1 MTPTYFKRISLL
13 LIPFLTLG
21 LMACSKGDSKSQVEL
36 GNEQSILHLGNG
48 TEISDVDPH
57 ITTGM
62 PEYHIQ
68 MALFEGLVAKDPK
81 TLEIIPAVAESWT
94 VSEDGTTYTFKI
106 RDNAKWSDG
115 DALTAQDF
123 VYSYH
128 RAMMPA
134 LGNQYAYSL
143 YILENAEAFH
153 KGEISDFSQVGI
165 HAIDDKTLE
174 FKLIAPVPYFLKLLD
189 HHSMF
194 PVQQKTV
201 EKFGAMDERGTK
213 WTRAENF
220 VGNGAYTIK
229 EWTPN
234 KIFIA
239 EKNPNY
245 WDADNVSIQQIYFY
259 PVELATTEER
269 MFRAGQ
275 LHMTND
281 VPLEK
286 FAEYK
291 TDAPD
296 MLYTAPYYGT
306 YFYRFNTENEALK
319 DVRVRKALAM
329 ALDRKAITERVTK
342 SGEVPAYAL
351 TPPDDYGYKALA
363 AIEYNPEKAR
373 ELLAEAGYPG
383 GEGIPA
389 LELMYN
395 TLESHKKIALAVQ
408 QMWKTELGVDVTLQN
423 QEWKVYLDR
432 ERTGNFQIS
441 RAAWIGDYLDPST
454 FLEMFVTDGGNN
466 KTNWGNARYDE
477 LINMAANTGDLDKRF
492 EYFQEADQI
501 LVDEVPII
509 PVYYYASKH
518 LVHPSLKGI
527 NTNVM
532 DYKPYKYM
540 TLVPESGAAE

>member
-201 EKFGAMDERGTK
+201 EKFGVMDERGTK
-213 WTRAENF
+213 
-220 VGNGAYTIK
+220 
-229 EWTPN
+229 
-234 KIFIA
+234 
-239 EKNPNY
+239 
-245 WDADNVSIQQIYFY
+245 
-259 PVELATTEER
+259 
-269 MFRAGQ
+269 
-275 LHMTND
+275 
-281 VPLEK
+281 
-286 FAEYK
+286 
-291 TDAPD
+291 
-296 MLYTAPYYGT
+296 
-306 YFYRFNTENEALK
+306 
-319 DVRVRKALAM
+319 
-329 ALDRKAITERVTK
+329 
-342 SGEVPAYAL
+342 
-351 TPPDDYGYKALA
+351 
-363 AIEYNPEKAR
+363 
-373 ELLAEAGYPG
+373 
-383 GEGIPA
+383 
-389 LELMYN
+389 
-395 TLESHKKIALAVQ
+395 
-408 QMWKTELGVDVTLQN
+408 
-423 QEWKVYLDR
+423 
-432 ERTGNFQIS
+432 
-441 RAAWIGDYLDPST
+441 
-454 FLEMFVTDGGNN
+454 
-466 KTNWGNARYDE
+466 
-477 LINMAANTGDLDKRF
+477 
-492 EYFQEADQI
+492 
-501 LVDEVPII
+501 
-509 PVYYYASKH
+509 
-518 LVHPSLKGI
+518 
-527 NTNVM
+527 
-532 DYKPYKYM
+532 
-540 TLVPESGAAE
+540 